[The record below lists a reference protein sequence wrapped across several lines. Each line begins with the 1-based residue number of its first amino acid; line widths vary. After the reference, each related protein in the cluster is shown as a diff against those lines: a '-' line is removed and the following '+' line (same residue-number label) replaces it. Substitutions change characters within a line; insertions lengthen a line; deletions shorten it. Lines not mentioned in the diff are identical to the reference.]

1 MESEGHRGKVTYLG
15 SLSQSGDCNPGPFAC
30 KALAFPSSSLSA
42 PSANLKGC
50 TFIRGRDH
58 LRVRGTAGP
67 IIQCPARLGF
77 LSPHTIEAVT
87 LGCGAVLCTIECQA
101 ASLAFIHW
109 LPVTLPSPVGTT
121 KHVCRHCQP
130 SPGQGSKIT
139 RFEKHRGNPN
149 GCLL

>member
-1 MESEGHRGKVTYLG
+1 MTHPG

-42 PSANLKGC
+42 PSENLKDC
-50 TFIRGRDH
+50 AFIQGGDH

-67 IIQCPARLGF
+67 VIQCPARLGF
-77 LSPHTIEAVT
+77 LSPHTTEAVT
-87 LGCGAVLCTIECQA
+87 LGCGAVLCTAQCQA
-101 ASLAFIHW
+101 ASLASIHW

-121 KHVCRHCQP
+121 KHVCRQCQL